1 MKAGKLTVRIRA
13 RKNMP
18 LFPDLFLRDSHFGN
32 LVQPSAPPPAAPRVS
47 SSYTSIQIAG
57 GQVDLSNKYVQ
68 SIAVPNPF
76 KLSRKVFQSF
86 ISLAEQVVGAESI
99 DWRSIDDTIAE
110 IALTL

>member
-1 MKAGKLTVRIRA
+1 M
-13 RKNMP
+13 
-18 LFPDLFLRDSHFGN
+18 
-32 LVQPSAPPPAAPRVS
+32 
-47 SSYTSIQIAG
+47 
-57 GQVDLSNKYVQ
+57 DLSNKYVQ